1 MPSAGTFPAA
11 IAAGRR
17 GSPLP
22 RGLSLVELL
31 VVVAIILV
39 LMAMAGAAISA
50 ARGSQRVQS
59 TRALIAKLDA
69 IISQQY
75 AGYGSLDLPEGSS
88 ESRGSDLRQRVS
100 RDLPDRW
107 TDVMQ
112 MAMNPSD
119 LTSLHQRAYVAVW
132 NSFPAPQRDPSSPT
146 YVGRR
151 FGGAECL
158 FMIVMR
164 GGIAD
169 CIDCT
174 ALSAERIG
182 DLDKDGAFEFHD
194 RWGNP
199 IGYILWPGALELPAD
214 SGKAFFSQAAPFS
227 NSMTAGDMRP
237 LIYSAGP
244 DGLEDTPA
252 RTVQDQPFG
261 WFGFRC
267 DDEQSNLAAGARC
280 GDAAFP
286 PARAFGSP
294 LAGAADNLTN
304 FDAEA
309 RR

>member
-112 MAMNPSD
+112 MAMN
-119 LTSLHQRAYVAVW
+119 
-132 NSFPAPQRDPSSPT
+132 
-146 YVGRR
+146 VGRR